1 MQVDW
6 FWQVLCEATV
16 ETRLR
21 ILTWTTGLARAP
33 LGGCLCC
40 NMGVSTAHTR
50 THTHTHT
57 HTQVDRPVCALQLC
71 TSYIVNPLWKQGG
84 LRTCTLPLPYNAT
97 WPRKT
102 STGKHKI

>member
-50 THTHTHT
+50 THTHAHTHT
-57 HTQVDRPVCALQLC
+57 HKLIDLFAPCNCALL
-71 TSYIVNPLWKQGG
+71 
-84 LRTCTLPLPYNAT
+84 TL
-97 WPRKT
+97 
-102 STGKHKI
+102 